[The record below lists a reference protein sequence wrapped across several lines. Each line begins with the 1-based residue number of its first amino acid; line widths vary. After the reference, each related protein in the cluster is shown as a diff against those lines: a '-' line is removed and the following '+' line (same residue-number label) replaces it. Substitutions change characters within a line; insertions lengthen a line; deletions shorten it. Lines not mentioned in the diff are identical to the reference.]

1 MYPKIIFSTDSTSW
15 RKKNNLSRKKTPEK
29 SQISFLGIL
38 SGAVKN
44 RFHTFFPSFLFF
56 DLAQPNTSASSMLI
70 ISNMER
76 EGKRETHKC
85 RHTPGRAA
93 ESEVKEAQGRG
104 LRALIH
110 HLITSAV
117 CVRSCVFLL
126 LLLRKLTVY
135 LRARLLHIYASV

>member
-1 MYPKIIFSTDSTSW
+1 
-15 RKKNNLSRKKTPEK
+15 
-29 SQISFLGIL
+29 
-38 SGAVKN
+38 
-44 RFHTFFPSFLFF
+44 
-56 DLAQPNTSASSMLI
+56 MLI
-70 ISNMER
+70 ICNMER
-76 EGKRETHKC
+76 EKHTSVDTHWAD
-85 RHTPGRAA
+85 RAA

-117 CVRSCVFLL
+117 CVRSCVFLP